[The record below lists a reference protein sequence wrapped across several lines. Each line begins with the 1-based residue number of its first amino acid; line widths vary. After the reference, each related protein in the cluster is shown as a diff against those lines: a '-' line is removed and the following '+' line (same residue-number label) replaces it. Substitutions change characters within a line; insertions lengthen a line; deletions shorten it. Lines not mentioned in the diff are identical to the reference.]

1 MITPPENPSL
11 ANTDIQAIIVKHF
24 GQDTAGALRANVV
37 VQEVLSN
44 LTRAEILVIDA
55 PAISERP
62 ALGTNVHGPGALSPK
77 NRQYAPQGDM
87 DPITEAIDI
96 LFGEAE
102 SIRESHTPA
111 NDREN
116 WEGEEDARRAYDR
129 LQRVIASL
137 SRVIAPGGTEIAPS
151 SPADGHAM
159 TDAARDVLAERQR
172 QMNAEGI
179 SLGQDDCYTRG
190 ELAQA
195 AACYAASSASRDIS
209 YIWHLWPWSNNWWKP
224 GTSRRDLVKAGALI
238 LAEIERQDRAR
249 ATFEARRKRD
259 A

>member
-1 MITPPENPSL
+1 MITPPEMASP
-11 ANTDIQAIIVKHF
+11 ANSDIQAIIVKHF
-24 GQDTAGALRANVV
+24 GQDTAGAVRANVV
-37 VQEVLSN
+37 VQEVLSQ
-44 LTRAEILVIDA
+44 LTRAEVLVLDA
-55 PAISERP
+55 PVVSERP
-62 ALGTNVHGPGALSPK
+62 PLGTNVHIPGGLSPK
-77 NRQYAPQGDM
+77 YRQYVPLDDRA
-87 DPITEAIDI
+87 PITEAIDI

-116 WEGEEDARRAYDR
+116 WEGEEDARHAYDR
-129 LQRVIASL
+129 LQRVVASL
-137 SRVIAPGGTEIAPS
+137 SRLIAPGGTEIVPS
-151 SPADGHAM
+151 SPANGHAM

-195 AACYAASSASRDIS
+195 AACYAASAASRDIS

-249 ATFEARRKRD
+249 AAFAARRKED
-259 A
+259 G